1 LRYLRQASRRSSVR
15 LTDPNFDE
23 EVLLSE
29 IPVLVDFWA
38 SWCIP
43 SQMMKPV
50 IDDLT
55 REYEGRVKIG
65 KINVDQNPK
74 TRDRYK
80 IDGCPTVIVF
90 KGGKEVLRRV
100 GAQSDGQLRN
110 LMENVLGDSE
120 KELK

>member
-1 LRYLRQASRRSSVR
+1 MSRNRRGNVR
-15 LTDPNFDE
+15 LTDANFEE
-23 EVLLSE
+23 EVFTSK

-55 REYEGRVKIG
+55 REYEGIVKIG

-74 TRDRYK
+74 TRDK
-80 IDGCPTVIVF
+80 LKVNGCPTVIVF
-90 KGGKEVLRRV
+90 KDGKEVTRKV
-100 GAQSDGQLRN
+100 GAQSDGQLRTLLESIQDHN
-110 LMENVLGDSE
+110 S
-120 KELK
+120 

>member
-1 LRYLRQASRRSSVR
+1 VR